1 MRGTRDMDVAG
12 RERALLGACVR
23 TGRGPFRFPPCR
35 QLRRAGTRCIS
46 VDGKGSVF
54 HRQRFV
60 FRVRLRG
67 AGRFRLAGG
76 NPGFVR
82 KSPGW
87 VERRREVGVPTIR
100 MPGRTRPDYA
110 GRETEEND
118 STFFDA
124 GRLPNG
130 GAGIPFDA
138 ISVPIPGAKL
148 GNSPPHQIFGR
159 KSADEAENRKNR

>member
-1 MRGTRDMDVAG
+1 MDVAG

-35 QLRRAGTRCIS
+35 QRRRAGTRCIS

-76 NPGFVR
+76 NPDFVR
-82 KSPGW
+82 KSPGR
-87 VERRREVGVPTIR
+87 VERRKEVGVPTIR

-118 STFFDA
+118 STFFRRRA
-124 GRLPNG
+124 APERRGRNSLRRDKRPDSG
-130 GAGIPFDA
+130 GKIREFPPPTKFL
-138 ISVPIPGAKL
+138 VEKVRMKL
-148 GNSPPHQIFGR
+148 KIGR
-159 KSADEAENRKNR
+159 IDEKMR